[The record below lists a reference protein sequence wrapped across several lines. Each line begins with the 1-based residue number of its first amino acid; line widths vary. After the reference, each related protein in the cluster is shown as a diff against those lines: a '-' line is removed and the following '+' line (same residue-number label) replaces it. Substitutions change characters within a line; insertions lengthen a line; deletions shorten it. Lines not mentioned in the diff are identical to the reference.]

1 MLIDLHTH
9 TFMSDG
15 ALLPSEHVRRA
26 WVKGYRAVAI
36 TDHADISNIESL
48 LRKSVP
54 VCRELSE
61 AWPITALPGVELT
74 HVPPGHIDRLTKLAR
89 SLGARVVVMHGET
102 PVEPVPPGTNMAA
115 IEARVDILAHPGIL
129 TEEEARRAA
138 ELGVA
143 LELSARRG
151 HCLGRTTCSQSKS
164 LERHIRHADGVW
176 RRGQN
181 FNLLPVPVAAAF
193 PGQAG
198 RLAAGCAH
206 TRSRQQRLLSIL
218 SRWR

>member
-26 WVKGYRAVAI
+26 WVRGYRAVAI

-74 HVPPGHIDRLTKLAR
+74 HVPPEHIDRLTKLAR

-129 TEEEARRAA
+129 SEAEARRAA

-143 LELSARRG
+143 LEISARRG
-151 HCLGRTTCSQSKS
+151 HCLGNGRVASLGRQFGNTLIINSDTHEPGDFLTEELHRKVGLGAGLTEEEYAQLCRNSEAL
-164 LERHIRHADGVW
+164 LER
-176 RRGQN
+176 
-181 FNLLPVPVAAAF
+181 LMK
-193 PGQAG
+193 
-198 RLAAGCAH
+198 
-206 TRSRQQRLLSIL
+206 
-218 SRWR
+218 

>member
-26 WVKGYRAVAI
+26 WVAGYRAMAI

-48 LRKSVP
+48 MRKQVP
-54 VCRELSE
+54 LCRELS
-61 AWPITALPGVELT
+61 AVWPIQALPGVELT
-74 HVPPGHIDRLTKLAR
+74 HVPPEHIDRLTQLAR
-89 SLGARVVVMHGET
+89 SLGAKIVVMHGET
-102 PVEPVPPGTNMAA
+102 PVEPVPPGTNRAA

-129 TEEEARRAA
+129 AEDDARRAA

-151 HCLGRTTCSQSKS
+151 HCLGNGRVANLGRKFGNTLVIDSDAHGPGDFLSEELHHKVGLGAGLSEDEYAQVRRNSEAL
-164 LERHIRHADGVW
+164 LER
-176 RRGQN
+176 
-181 FNLLPVPVAAAF
+181 LLK
-193 PGQAG
+193 
-198 RLAAGCAH
+198 
-206 TRSRQQRLLSIL
+206 
-218 SRWR
+218 

>member
-54 VCRELSE
+54 VCRELSA

-74 HVPPGHIDRLTKLAR
+74 HVPPEHIDRLTKLAR

-143 LELSARRG
+143 LEISARRG
-151 HCLGRTTCSQSKS
+151 HCLGNGLVASLGRKFGNTLVINSDTHEPGDFLREELHRKVGLGAGLSEEEYAQLCRNSETL
-164 LERHIRHADGVW
+164 LER
-176 RRGQN
+176 
-181 FNLLPVPVAAAF
+181 LMK
-193 PGQAG
+193 
-198 RLAAGCAH
+198 
-206 TRSRQQRLLSIL
+206 
-218 SRWR
+218 